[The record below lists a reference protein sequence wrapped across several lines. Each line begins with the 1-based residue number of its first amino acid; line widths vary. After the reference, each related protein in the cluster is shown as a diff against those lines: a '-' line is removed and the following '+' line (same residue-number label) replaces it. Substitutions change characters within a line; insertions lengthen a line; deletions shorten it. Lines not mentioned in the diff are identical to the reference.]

1 MVDVPLNKF
10 KTKAY
15 LPLDHFDKLDEEDKK
30 KRAQE
35 LGFESPENIPQDA
48 ASQTFANIR
57 PTTKVDVIGNIQDAM
72 NVDVPRVIIRGKD
85 TALANFPTKAMSDE
99 DRKAAAALLQDI
111 IQAERKVKD
120 NEDWEY
126 DKSPVKRDAMVAE
139 KISKQLGI
147 DATGG
152 YYDYDNHFVIPGKTT
167 AVIGEEGFA
176 QLAEQRAMEQ
186 RQREMAEQA
195 EQARIAKTAPGFI
208 ADARERIY
216 LANIKKMKDEEEQTR
231 ERQAQFFQD
240 IARNKDLQAA
250 AGIGVTH
257 QAAARA
263 RRQMAAE
270 ERERTRDEQKYET
283 DINAIAA
290 TKDYRRGVQAT
301 KKYEADQKVAAEG
314 LKAQAELSKA
324 QIAASTELTTKRM
337 EVQADIQ
344 KHKGTII
351 AEAQRQQKELDA
363 KKLEKVEDRAHELIK
378 IDKEHTNQ
386 MTEDDKKRE
395 GEMAKQILVNAGL
408 LAQAQ
413 IKAGSIDMSAGSAL
427 YLASLAGKD
436 PNAAKE
442 MTQIILGSIG
452 GGADAKQTQKT
463 INQALGQ

>member
-72 NVDVPRVIIRGKD
+72 NVDVPRAIIRGKD
-85 TALANFPTKAMSDE
+85 TVLATFPTKAMSDE

-120 NEDWEY
+120 
-126 DKSPVKRDAMVAE
+126 PVKRDAMVAE

-152 YYDYDNHFVIPGKTT
+152 YYDYDNHRFVIPGKTT

-195 EQARIAKTAPGFI
+195 EQARIAKTAPGVI
-208 ADARERIY
+208 ADARERLY
-216 LANIKKMKDEEEQTR
+216 LANIKRMKDEVEQMR
-231 ERQAQFFQD
+231 ERKEQFFRD
-240 IARNKDLQAA
+240 IARMKDLQAA

-270 ERERTRDEQKYET
+270 ERERRRDEQKYET

-452 GGADAKQTQKT
+452 GGADAEQTQKT